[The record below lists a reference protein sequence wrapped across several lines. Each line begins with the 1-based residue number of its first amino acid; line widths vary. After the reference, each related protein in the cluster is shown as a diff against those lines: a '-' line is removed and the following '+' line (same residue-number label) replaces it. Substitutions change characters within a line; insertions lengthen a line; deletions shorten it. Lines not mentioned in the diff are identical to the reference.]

1 MVTFIGTYNA
11 KLDDKGRLVFPAAFK
26 ALLEPEGDLKFVVKK
41 DIYADCLEM
50 FTFDEWTK
58 QSGEVKSRL
67 NFFNQD
73 HAKFWREYMR
83 NSDVVE
89 PDAKFGRISIS
100 KNLLEL
106 IGITKDV
113 VFYGNDFKIEI
124 WSKEKFEQTALSN
137 DEFKSLAANLP
148 EKR

>member
-1 MVTFIGTYNA
+1 
-11 KLDDKGRLVFPAAFK
+11 
-26 ALLEPEGDLKFVVKK
+26 
-41 DIYADCLEM
+41 
-50 FTFDEWTK
+50 
-58 QSGEVKSRL
+58 
-67 NFFNQD
+67 
-73 HAKFWREYMR
+73 MR

-89 PDAKFGRISIS
+89 PDTKFGRISIS